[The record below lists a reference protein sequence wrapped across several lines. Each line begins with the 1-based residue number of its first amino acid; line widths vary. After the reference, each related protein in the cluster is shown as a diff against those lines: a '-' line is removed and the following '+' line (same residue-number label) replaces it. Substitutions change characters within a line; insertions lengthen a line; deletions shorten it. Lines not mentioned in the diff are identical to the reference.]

1 MNEAERQSRRDS
13 ARAWLRRSWRT
24 EEERAALEGLRA
36 DVYRRLTG
44 GTRDAGSAEHL
55 SGSRA
60 PHRLDGLSALNETID
75 GQCEKLLLET
85 TEALRVILQVRDANK
100 RKLLLKHY
108 ACYESMEQIAR
119 EMSYTKRHIAR
130 LHREGLDEVAEILER
145 KNS

>member
-44 GTRDAGSAEHL
+44 GTRDA
-55 SGSRA
+55 
-60 PHRLDGLSALNETID
+60 
-75 GQCEKLLLET
+75 
-85 TEALRVILQVRDANK
+85 
-100 RKLLLKHY
+100 
-108 ACYESMEQIAR
+108 ESMEQIAR